1 MVKDV
6 SEDDT
11 NISAMGYDVTG
22 YHDATFSHTEQLPW
36 IAATAVL
43 ATGLLFATVCALRY
57 VDC

>member
-11 NISAMGYDVTG
+11 NISAVGYDATG
-22 YHDATFSHTEQLPW
+22 YHDATFSHSDQLPW

-43 ATGLLFATVCALRY
+43 AAGLLFATVCALRY